1 MEVDIGDRIGFWGR
15 QMKEINQKIGGK
27 IPLKYTLEK
36 YTLEKYTFN
45 KW

>member
-1 MEVDIGDRIGFWGR
+1 MEVDIGDRIGFWGM
-15 QMKEINQKIGGK
+15 QMKEINGMIGK
-27 IPLKYTLEK
+27 KPFKYTLGK